1 MSRGATNVFCDGLRY
16 IQDNLK
22 EYHVS
27 CFVCVPLLI
36 EAIYKKIMHNLLYTH
51 IPGVLVYVRRLQ
63 QLRFKESISIEEGG
77 MQDGT

>member
-1 MSRGATNVFCDGLRY
+1 MTKKPE
-16 IQDNLK
+16 I
-22 EYHVS
+22 
-27 CFVCVPLLI
+27 I
-36 EAIYKKIMHNLLYTH
+36 EYKKIMHNLLYTH